1 MPYCDD
7 CGCALLIDSAV
18 YLKLHLPIHT
28 ITGDFWSRNH
38 FHVHFWQD
46 TFGFPA
52 WYREDEDVSG
62 FLFRCISLEFHPRD
76 SPHTEI
82 PDDRRIN
89 LVFFL
94 IMYYYARKFEIL
106 KFELAK
112 IPKIYKSGLVMFF
125 LVVALQNMFSYS
137 QLKLPKYIVFYLSD
151 TPR

>member
-1 MPYCDD
+1 MLKVNSSYVPYMPYCDD

-46 TFGFPA
+46 TFGF
-52 WYREDEDVSG
+52 
-62 FLFRCISLEFHPRD
+62 LFRCISLEFHPRD

-94 IMYYYARKFEIL
+94 IMYSYARKFEIL

-112 IPKIYKSGLVMFF
+112 IPKIYKSGFVMFF